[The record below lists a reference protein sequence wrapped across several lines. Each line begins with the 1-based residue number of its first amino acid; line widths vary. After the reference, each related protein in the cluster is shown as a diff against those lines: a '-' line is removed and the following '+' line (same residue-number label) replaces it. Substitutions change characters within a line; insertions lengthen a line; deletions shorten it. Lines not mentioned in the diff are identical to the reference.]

1 LKALLTELDLTLD
14 IETQLADERLDLR
27 LSRQNRSGPA
37 INLQPPA
44 NRSPISD

>member
-27 LSRQNRSGPA
+27 LSRQKPDR
-37 INLQPPA
+37 LW
-44 NRSPISD
+44 RSPTQTNCRSANG